1 VKVLAILALAGL
13 LAACDIG
20 ATTPSEPSL
29 PSIGE
34 SSTTASAST
43 SASMEESPTAMS
55 CGEAFA
61 GIDAAA
67 IIAMGNLDAVTD
79 QLDSTLA
86 ACSTAD
92 EWESAAENALAGLD
106 ISDPQGFIAA
116 RCANATSLVG
126 AAICSEIGS

>member
-1 VKVLAILALAGL
+1 VKVLTILALAAL

-20 ATTPSEPSL
+20 ATTPSEASL

-43 SASMEESPTAMS
+43 SATMEESPTAMS
-55 CGEAFA
+55 CSDAFA
-61 GIDAAA
+61 DIDAAA
-67 IIAMGNLDAVTD
+67 IVAIGRLDAVTD

-92 EWESAAENALAGLD
+92 EWESAAESALVGLD

-116 RCANATSLVG
+116 RCANAITLVD